1 MSQRDLAAKL
11 ELLQVRL
18 RTLGPALIAY
28 SGGVDSSFLLKI
40 ASDVLGKRVL
50 AVTALSETY
59 PESEME
65 CAERL
70 AKELGVRHRFIRTRE
85 LRDPRFRKNPENRCY
100 FCKSELFGRLRR
112 MAKKEG
118 LSAVWDGSNVDDLA
132 DYRPGAI
139 AKKENGILSP
149 LQDVGLTKSDI
160 RSLSKRLGLKS
171 WCKPALACLA
181 SRIPYHSAIDKKR
194 LLRVDR
200 AETVLRN
207 KFDIQGNLRVRDHG
221 MLARVEVDKKELKKL
236 SDTDRLEKLLRPLGY
251 KEIVIDK
258 KGYRTGSMNEDIGK
272 KRVS

>member
-1 MSQRDLAAKL
+1 MSQRDLDGKL
-11 ELLQVRL
+11 KLLKVRL

-28 SGGVDSSFLLKI
+28 SGGVDSSFLLKV

-59 PESEME
+59 PEAEAA
-65 CAERL
+65 CAKRL
-70 AKELGVRHRFIRTRE
+70 ANELGVRHKFIRTRE
-85 LRDPRFRKNPENRCY
+85 LKDPRFRKNPENRCY
-100 FCKSELFGRLRR
+100 FCKSELFNRLRR

-118 LSAVWDGSNVDDLA
+118 LNSVWDGSNVDDLA
-132 DYRPGAI
+132 DYRPGAV
-139 AKKENGILSP
+139 AKKEHGVLSP

-200 AETVLRN
+200 AETALRK
-207 KFDIQGNLRVRDHG
+207 KFDIQGNLRVRDYG
-221 MLARVEVDKKELKKL
+221 VLARVEVDKRELKKL
-236 SDTDRLEKLLRPLGY
+236 SDMVRLEKLFRFLGY
-251 KEIVIDK
+251 DEIVIDK
-258 KGYRTGSMNEDIGK
+258 RGYHTGSMNEAIGK
-272 KRVS
+272 KRVK